1 MRVGYWLY
9 WLDRLD
15 WVSDFVICV
24 DKMNEILHAKI
35 WGKNCFNAGSK
46 KLVNKRWKSNMKLG
60 FFRGRNIEKSDDV
73 MNRKNN
79 KAESPKQSEKKK
91 QQEGWREVGR
101 NIIESN
107 YYEILI
113 VALTFVALFMEDVE
127 TLMLTGTFRH
137 TDTYGWLS
145 LREVRPFRRMSI
157 LS

>member
-1 MRVGYWLY
+1 
-9 WLDRLD
+9 
-15 WVSDFVICV
+15 
-24 DKMNEILHAKI
+24 MN
-35 WGKNCFNAGSK
+35 
-46 KLVNKRWKSNMKLG
+46 LG
-60 FFRGRNIEKSDDV
+60 PFQVRNIAKSEDV

-79 KAESPKQSEKKK
+79 EDSEKTKH
-91 QQEGWREVGR
+91 QEGWREVGR

-107 YYEILI
+107 YYEILV

>member
-1 MRVGYWLY
+1 MRVAYWLY

-15 WVSDFVICV
+15 SVSDFVISV

-35 WGKNCFNAGSK
+35 WKKCFNTGSK
-46 KLVNKRWKSNMKLG
+46 EIDNKKRWKKNMNLG
-60 FFRGRNIEKSDDV
+60 TFQVRNIEKSEDV

-107 YYEILI
+107 YYEISI

-127 TLMLTGTFRH
+127 TLMLTGTFRD